1 MLLELPISEVLLEG
15 KGEESAEG
23 EREAE
28 WWEKIVK
35 SYSQILSKRSTK
47 LGGGR
52 KGRKEIGT
60 TQCYQSYLLKG
71 KEHGVTQGRQGMC

>member
-35 SYSQILSKRSTK
+35 SSPQVLSKQEK
-47 LGGGR
+47 GGG
-52 KGRKEIGT
+52 GGGG
-60 TQCYQSYLLKG
+60 YQSYLLGKG
-71 KEHGVTQGRQGMC
+71 HGIT